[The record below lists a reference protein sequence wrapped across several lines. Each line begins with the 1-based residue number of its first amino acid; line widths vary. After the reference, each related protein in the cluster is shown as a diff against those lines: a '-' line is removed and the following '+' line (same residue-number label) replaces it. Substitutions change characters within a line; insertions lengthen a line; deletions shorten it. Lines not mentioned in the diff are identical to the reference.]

1 MDIECV
7 YGVWRA
13 RRSLLGSYTILI
25 TRRLN
30 VSFVTVTTQLNR
42 NLNGIG
48 TSVTTAAKYLGGCNM
63 KGYIKIEA
71 TTYEGKEGLS
81 VKTDLRDV
89 DYMDRIAVVNGV
101 CDALKITPAE
111 LKFMAGLIDSDL
123 MEAMIDT
130 RTLKDESVEPQK
142 SKKKK
147 FDSDDLVDLLK
158 SMLD

>member
-1 MDIECV
+1 
-7 YGVWRA
+7 
-13 RRSLLGSYTILI
+13 
-25 TRRLN
+25 
-30 VSFVTVTTQLNR
+30 
-42 NLNGIG
+42 
-48 TSVTTAAKYLGGCNM
+48 M

-89 DYMDRIAVVNGV
+89 DYMDRIAVVNGI

-111 LKFMAGLIDSDL
+111 LKFMAGLIDSDF

-130 RTLKDESVEPQK
+130 HNLQDESAEPQK
-142 SKKKK
+142 SKKK

>member
-1 MDIECV
+1 
-7 YGVWRA
+7 
-13 RRSLLGSYTILI
+13 
-25 TRRLN
+25 
-30 VSFVTVTTQLNR
+30 
-42 NLNGIG
+42 
-48 TSVTTAAKYLGGCNM
+48 M

-81 VKTDLRDV
+81 FKTDLRDV
-89 DYMDRIAVVNGV
+89 DYMDRIAVVNGI
-101 CDALKITPAE
+101 CDALNITPAE

-130 RTLKDESVEPQK
+130 STLKNESVEPQK
-142 SKKKK
+142 SKKK

>member
-1 MDIECV
+1 
-7 YGVWRA
+7 
-13 RRSLLGSYTILI
+13 
-25 TRRLN
+25 
-30 VSFVTVTTQLNR
+30 
-42 NLNGIG
+42 
-48 TSVTTAAKYLGGCNM
+48 M

-130 RTLKDESVEPQK
+130 RTLQDDRVEPQK
-142 SKKKK
+142 SKKK
-147 FDSDDLVDLLK
+147 FDSGDIVELLK

>member
-1 MDIECV
+1 
-7 YGVWRA
+7 
-13 RRSLLGSYTILI
+13 
-25 TRRLN
+25 
-30 VSFVTVTTQLNR
+30 
-42 NLNGIG
+42 
-48 TSVTTAAKYLGGCNM
+48 M

-81 VKTDLRDV
+81 FKTDLRDV
-89 DYMDRIAVVNGV
+89 DYMDRIAVVNGI

-123 MEAMIDT
+123 MEAMVDT

-142 SKKKK
+142 SKKK
-147 FDSDDLVDLLK
+147 FDSGDLVDLLK

>member
-1 MDIECV
+1 
-7 YGVWRA
+7 
-13 RRSLLGSYTILI
+13 
-25 TRRLN
+25 
-30 VSFVTVTTQLNR
+30 
-42 NLNGIG
+42 
-48 TSVTTAAKYLGGCNM
+48 M

-89 DYMDRIAVVNGV
+89 DYIDRIAVVNGV
-101 CDALKITPAE
+101 CDVLKITPAE

-130 RTLKDESVEPQK
+130 HKLQDDSVEPQK
-142 SKKKK
+142 SKKK

-158 SMLD
+158 STLD

>member
-7 YGVWRA
+7 YGVWKV

-42 NLNGIG
+42 NLNGTG

-71 TTYEGKEGLS
+71 TTQEGKEGLR
-81 VKTDLRDV
+81 VKTELHGV
-89 DYMDRIAVVNGV
+89 DYLDRIVVVCGV
-101 CDALKITPAE
+101 CDALRISPAE
-111 LKFMAGLIDSDL
+111 LKLMAALIDSDL
-123 MEAMIDT
+123 MKALVDVNK
-130 RTLKDESVEPQK
+130 LQDDCVEPQEA
-142 SKKKK
+142 KKKP
-147 FDSDDLVDLLK
+147 SNDLVDLLK
-158 SMLD
+158 SMLN

>member
-1 MDIECV
+1 
-7 YGVWRA
+7 
-13 RRSLLGSYTILI
+13 
-25 TRRLN
+25 
-30 VSFVTVTTQLNR
+30 
-42 NLNGIG
+42 
-48 TSVTTAAKYLGGCNM
+48 M

-89 DYMDRIAVVNGV
+89 DYMDRIAVVNGI

-123 MEAMIDT
+123 MEAMVDT

-142 SKKKK
+142 SKKK